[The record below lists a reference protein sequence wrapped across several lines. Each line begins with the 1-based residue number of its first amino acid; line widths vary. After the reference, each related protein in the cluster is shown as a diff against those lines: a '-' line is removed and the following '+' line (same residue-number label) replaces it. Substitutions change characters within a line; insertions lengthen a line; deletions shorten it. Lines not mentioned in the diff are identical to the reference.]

1 MSKKIGEKAN
11 VPNDEISVNK
21 AKKEGFKPET
31 NDTKV
36 AKRPRDMKNRGFIKP
51 KNFTTPR

>member
-1 MSKKIGEKAN
+1 MAKGVWPDATNPKA
-11 VPNDEISVNK
+11 EISVNK
-21 AKKEGFKPET
+21 AKKEGLKPET
-31 NDTKV
+31 NNDKV